1 MFGSAQVNPLEQSP
15 IPLPTK
21 LPNISLGIHV
31 GEKNQLI
38 INYLT
43 FEPYSILYFLN
54 IKSLN
59 FQGRQLPCKL
69 REYYPWIWHSTK
81 SCSPLWRITSL
92 MGVIWVT
99 DWPLA
104 YLSVYTCSCHIH
116 SDSYA
121 NVSIWLLTWSYC
133 TRTQRNTHHFIL
145 NQLQSFLFIL
155 QIGHYVDFLERRWLM
170 NFFQDS

>member
-1 MFGSAQVNPLEQSP
+1 MFDSAVVNPLEQSP

-21 LPNISLGIHV
+21 LPNISPGIHV

-38 INYLT
+38 ITYLN

-59 FQGRQLPCKL
+59 FQGRQLPCKS

-121 NVSIWLLTWSYC
+121 NVSYLTTYVVILY
-133 TRTQRNTHHFIL
+133 TNTEKHP
-145 NQLQSFLFIL
+145 SFHSKSTSKFPFYLANRAL
-155 QIGHYVDFLERRWLM
+155 CWFLRKKVAYEFL
-170 NFFQDS
+170 SG